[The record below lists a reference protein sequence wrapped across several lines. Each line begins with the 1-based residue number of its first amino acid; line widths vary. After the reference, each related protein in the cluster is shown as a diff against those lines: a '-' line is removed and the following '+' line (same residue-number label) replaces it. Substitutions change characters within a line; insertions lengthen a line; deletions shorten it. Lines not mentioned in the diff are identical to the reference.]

1 MDTFFELTKSP
12 VVIKIQSMNLNNKK
26 ILIIVMDEESDRS
39 DFFGFRRNWN
49 LAIPICPPKLN
60 PSLGGDNRSRS
71 NAVWRNFS
79 KYSNSGNGNYFLIN
93 KICIHG
99 FHEFFCAYDIE
110 IKLKIKSD
118 SFIIYPIGYSPEK
131 HFFPDFSIGAVWT
144 RISSEQYWGFQCD
157 AEEKS
162 SSINGSRFSAIARNS
177 AKLFVKKIVINM
189 QLKISRWR

>member
-49 LAIPICPPKLN
+49 FAIPICPPKLN

-93 KICIHG
+93 KIYMHTWISRV
-99 FHEFFCAYDIE
+99 FLRLRYWN
-110 IKLKIKSD
+110 KIKNKIWFFYYISD
-118 SFIIYPIGYSPEK
+118 WLLTWK
-131 HFFPDFSIGAVWT
+131 TFFPRFFHWCRMDQNLLGAIL
-144 RISSEQYWGFQCD
+144 RISMRCRRKKF
-157 AEEKS
+157 
-162 SSINGSRFSAIARNS
+162 IN
-177 AKLFVKKIVINM
+177 
-189 QLKISRWR
+189 

>member
-1 MDTFFELTKSP
+1 M
-12 VVIKIQSMNLNNKK
+12 IKIQSINLNNKK
-26 ILIIVMDEESDRS
+26 ILIVMDEESDRS

-49 LAIPICPPKLN
+49 FAIPICPPKLN

-118 SFIIYPIGYSPEK
+118 SFIYPIWLHTHLKNIFSQIFPLVPYGPESPRSNIEDFNAMPK
-131 HFFPDFSIGAVWT
+131 KKVHQLMVRDFPPLQET
-144 RISSEQYWGFQCD
+144 R
-157 AEEKS
+157 
-162 SSINGSRFSAIARNS
+162 RNC
-177 AKLFVKKIVINM
+177 L
-189 QLKISRWR
+189 